1 MKKARRESEFMKKRP
16 VAIIA
21 VVVLAAG
28 LVAVGCL
35 LGSFFSHTICSE
47 GTVMVVTSVAAA
59 LIVVLAAF
67 FVIRYHS
74 ALLKKDAEIQ
84 YHDELF
90 STLSNN
96 VDDIFVMLDGTTY
109 AVDYISP
116 NVERLIGLP
125 ESSVRGDISVLDKP
139 AQDDE
144 ASSILDRLARLNTG
158 EQTEWDREYVHKKTS
173 EPRWFHTTALCREI
187 HGEKKYILV
196 LSDRTGDKIF
206 NQELEDAV
214 NMARRANLAKS
225 TFLSNMSHDIR
236 TPMNAVIGFATLA
249 LANPDDTD
257 KVKDYL
263 SKILSSSN
271 HLLTLIND
279 ILDMSR
285 IQSGKIQLEETETNL
300 SDLLREIKSTIA
312 EQIHAKQLELYIS
325 TRNVTNEDVYC
336 DKKRIKQVLLNLLSN
351 AVKFTPSGGTIF
363 VRVTQIQNSPE
374 GTGLYEIRVKDNGIG
389 MSQEFAERIFEPF
402 EREQTSTESK
412 IQGTGLGMAISKNII
427 DMMGGTIEIHTEKD
441 KGTEFVLKLSL
452 RLQSKCQSLEKIRE
466 LEGLKALVVGVDFNT
481 CDSVT
486 KILEQLGMR
495 SEWTMFGKEAV
506 MLAKKSIETN
516 DKFHAYIID
525 TQLPD
530 MNGIEATRQILALGD
545 RTPIIM
551 LTAPD
556 RNDIADEARAAG
568 VNAFCTKPVLLSD
581 LRGSILSALGKQF
594 SGKEISVLDET
605 ELFNGKRLLLVEDNE
620 LNLEIA
626 FELLK
631 RYGFCVETA
640 ENGQIAVDKIS
651 NSQPDYY
658 DLVLMDIQ
666 MPVMDGYEATK
677 QIRRLNNPEL
687 AKIPI
692 VAMTANAFDE
702 DRRTAL
708 ECGMNGFIV
717 KPIIMDEVVRVL
729 KSVFVK
735 MM

>member
-1 MKKARRESEFMKKRP
+1 MKKRP

-21 VVVLAAG
+21 AVVLAAG
-28 LVAVGCL
+28 LVAIGGL
-35 LGSFFSHTICSE
+35 LGSFFSHKICSE
-47 GTVMVVTSVAAA
+47 GTVMVVIGVAAA
-59 LIVVLAAF
+59 LIVVLATIL
-67 FVIRYHS
+67 VLRYHRT
-74 ALLKKDAEIQ
+74 LLKKDAEIQ
-84 YHDELF
+84 YRDELF

-96 VDDIFVMLDGTTY
+96 VDDIFAMLDGKTN

-125 ESSVRGDISVLDKP
+125 ESTVRGNIGVLDKL
-139 AQDDE
+139 ALDGE
-144 ASSILDRLARLNTG
+144 ESFISDRLANLNTG
-158 EQTEWDREYVHKKTS
+158 EQTEWDREYVHKKTN

-187 HGEKKYILV
+187 RGEKKYVLV
-196 LSDRTGDKIF
+196 LSDRTGDKKF
-206 NQELEDAV
+206 NQELDDAV
-214 NMARRANLAKS
+214 NMARRANMAKS

-249 LANPDDTD
+249 RANLDDTD

-271 HLLTLIND
+271 HLLSLIND
-279 ILDMSR
+279 VLDMSQ
-285 IQSGKIQLEETETNL
+285 IQSGKIQLDETETNL
-300 SDLLREIKSTIA
+300 SEMLREIKSTIA
-312 EQIHAKQLELYIS
+312 EQIHAKQLELYII
-325 TRNVTNEDVYC
+325 TRDVTDEDVFC

-351 AVKFTPSGGTIF
+351 AIKFTPAGGTVS
-363 VRVTQIQNSPE
+363 VRLTQIQNAP
-374 GTGLYEIRVKDNGIG
+374 GGKGLYEIRVKDTGIG
-389 MSQEFAERIFEPF
+389 MSKEFAQRIFEPF
-402 EREQTSTESK
+402 ERERTSTASK

-427 DMMGGTIEIHTEKD
+427 DMMGGTIEVFTEKG
-441 KGTEFVLKLSL
+441 KGTEFVIKLAL
-452 RLQSKCQSLEKIRE
+452 RLQSKRQSPEKVRE
-466 LEGLKALVVGVDFNT
+466 LDGLKAMVVGSDFNT

-486 KILEQLGMR
+486 KILEQFGMC

-506 MLAKKSIETN
+506 LLSKKSIEAN

-525 TQLPD
+525 AQLPD
-530 MNGIEATRQILALGD
+530 MNGIEITRQIRALGD
-545 RTPIIM
+545 RSPIIM
-551 LTAPD
+551 LTALD
-556 RNDIADEARAAG
+556 QNEIANEARTAG
-568 VNAFCTKPVLLSD
+568 VNEFCSKPVVMSD
-581 LRGSILSALGKQF
+581 LRDSLLSALGKQ
-594 SGKEISVLDET
+594 KPCREISTLDET
-605 ELFNGKRLLLVEDNE
+605 ELFKGKRLLLVEDNE

-631 RYGFCVETA
+631 GYGFSLEAA
-640 ENGQIAVDKIS
+640 ENGQIAVEKIA

-677 QIRRLNNPEL
+677 QIRGLNNPEL
-687 AKIPI
+687 AQIPI

-729 KSVFVK
+729 KSVFGE
-735 MM
+735 MI